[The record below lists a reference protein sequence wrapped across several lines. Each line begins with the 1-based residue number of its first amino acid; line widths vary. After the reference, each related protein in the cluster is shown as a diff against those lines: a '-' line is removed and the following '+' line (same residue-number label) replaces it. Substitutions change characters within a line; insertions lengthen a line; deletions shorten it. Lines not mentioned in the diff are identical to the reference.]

1 MARMTLRAIGR
12 APAEDVWERYAR
24 PELWPTWSPQI
35 RSVRVRGDR
44 IASGME
50 GEVVSLPGVP
60 VAFTVEEVDEVRRRW
75 AWRVKAGPVRMRL
88 HHAVAVLP
96 GGRTGTELRMEGPL
110 PALVLYAGPARLAL
124 HRLVRGETG
133 T

>member
-1 MARMTLRAIGR
+1 MARMTLRATGR

-24 PELWPTWSPQI
+24 PGLWPTWSPQI

-44 IASGME
+44 IEPGME

-60 VAFTVEEVDEVRRRW
+60 VAFVVEEVSEARRRW
-75 AWRVKAGPVRMRL
+75 TWRVRAGPMRMRL

-96 GGRTGTELRMEGPL
+96 DGRTGTELRMEGPL
-110 PALVLYAGPARLAL
+110 PVLALYAGPARLAL
-124 HRLVRGETG
+124 HLLVRARAGI
-133 T
+133 